1 MTYTSYSDLY
11 TLEEISFI
19 GGTSYDL
26 DFKLQNTS
34 GSYISLVGKTFS
46 WKMSPFGSKSV
57 TTASKIG
64 TSLVSDDYTVRIAL
78 SSSDT
83 ENLSG
88 KYIHQ
93 VSFVSDEVTNAAW
106 ESLFTQ
112 VLSGSSGS
120 ATIGIGQPSFPRYIT
135 VQSDSGSTTSGS
147 VGIVG
152 TDDGDDAAS
161 EYILLN
167 GLIRVSG
174 SQIFKTIT
182 EIHYPAEVAGG
193 ETITVGGGSYLESKT
208 YVPAQG
214 IIIISPKI
222 GS

>member
-19 GGTSYDL
+19 GGTTYDL
-26 DFKLQNTS
+26 DFKLQDTS
-34 GSYISLVGKTFS
+34 GSYVSLVGKTFT
-46 WKMSPFGSKSV
+46 WKMSPYGSKSV
-57 TTASKIG
+57 ISASKIG
-64 TSLVSDDYTVRIAL
+64 ISLVNDDYTVRITL

-83 ENLSG
+83 QNLSG

-93 VSFVSDEVTNAAW
+93 ISFVSDEVRNAVW

-112 VLSGSSGS
+112 VLSETSGI
-120 ATIGIGQPSFPRYIT
+120 ATVGIGQPLFPRYLT
-135 VQSDSGSTTSGS
+135 VQSNSESTTSGS

-152 TDDGDDAAS
+152 TDGNDVAVS
-161 EYILLN
+161 EYILLS

-174 SQIFKTIT
+174 SQTFKTIT
-182 EIHYPAEVAGG
+182 EIHYPAEIAGG
-193 ETITVGGGSYLESKT
+193 ETITIGGGSYLESIT

-222 GS
+222 GN

>member
-19 GGTSYDL
+19 AGTTYDL
-26 DFKLQNTS
+26 DFKLQDTS
-34 GSYISLVGKTFS
+34 GSYVSLVGKTFT
-46 WKMSPFGSKSV
+46 WKMSPYGSKSV

-64 TSLVSDDYTVRIAL
+64 TSLVTDDYTVRVTL
-78 SSSDT
+78 SSLDT
-83 ENLSG
+83 QSLSG

-93 VSFVSDEVTNAAW
+93 ISFISDEIRNAAW

-112 VLSGSSGS
+112 VLSSSSGS
-120 ATIGIGQPSFPRYIT
+120 VTVGIGQPSFPRYLT
-135 VQSDSGSTTSGS
+135 VQSSASSTSGS
-147 VGIVG
+147 VTMVG
-152 TDDGDDAAS
+152 TDDSDAS
-161 EYILLN
+161 TNETILLN

-193 ETITVGGGSYLESKT
+193 ETITIGGGSYLESTT
-208 YVPAQG
+208 YIPAQG